1 MSQVRI
7 DDAQRKVLCERID
20 LAELIGRG
28 VALKKNGAEYQA
40 RCPFHDERSPS
51 FTVSPAK
58 GFYHCFGCGAHGDAI
73 SWLIEHERMEFVD
86 ACKLLDERAFDRL
99 APPRAT
105 PPSALPKRLPAEGV
119 WVPLLP
125 VPQGA
130 PELMGPGGRTIDV
143 WNPKPNE
150 QHPAGRFVQYQPARA
165 DAYRDRDGR
174 LLGYVLRLEFKDRSS
189 GKAVKITPTITWCVG
204 PEGDQHWCVQH
215 FRSPRPMFG
224 LEALDDGRRIAV
236 IHGPTG
242 ERQRLVRAGEVA
254 ELAAGETVAELRL
267 LPVLVVEGE
276 KCRAACA
283 GALPM
288 YAVVSWP
295 GGSKGVRYID
305 WSPLEG
311 RDVVL
316 WPDADA
322 PGCDAMFGCVGYN
335 GIVQRGIAQYAHHVG
350 ARSLRGIDTEGQ
362 PKGWDAADALDPQ
375 VDGWTPRQLVA
386 WAAQRVMGIDVEIDP
401 RRSVR

>member
-1 MSQVRI
+1 M
-7 DDAQRKVLCERID
+7 
-20 LAELIGRG
+20 
-28 VALKKNGAEYQA
+28 GADG
-40 RCPFHDERSPS
+40 H
-51 FTVSPAK
+51 TV
-58 GFYHCFGCGAHGDAI
+58 
-73 SWLIEHERMEFVD
+73 E
-86 ACKLLDERAFDRL
+86 
-99 APPRAT
+99 
-105 PPSALPKRLPAEGV
+105 
-119 WVPLLP
+119 
-125 VPQGA
+125 
-130 PELMGPGGRTIDV
+130 V

-150 QHPAGRFVQYQPARA
+150 KHPTGRFVRYQPTRA
-165 DAYRDRDGR
+165 DAYRDRQGR
-174 LLGYVLRLEFKDRSS
+174 LLGYVLRLEFPDRGT
-189 GKAVKITPTITWCVG
+189 GKVVKITPTVTWCVG

-215 FRSPRPMFG
+215 FRKPRPMFG

-236 IHGPTG
+236 IRGPAG
-242 ERQRLVRAGEVA
+242 ERQRWVRAGEVA
-254 ELAAGETVAELRL
+254 ELADGEEVVELRL

-295 GGSKGVRYID
+295 GGSKGVRYVD

-322 PGCDAMFGCVGYN
+322 PGRDAMFGCVGYN
-335 GIVQRGIAQYAHHVG
+335 GIVQRGVAQYAHRLG

-362 PKGWDAADALDPQ
+362 PKGWDAADALDPAI
-375 VDGWTPRQLVA
+375 DGWTPRQLVA
-386 WAAQRVMGIDVEIDP
+386 WAAQRVVAIEVETDP